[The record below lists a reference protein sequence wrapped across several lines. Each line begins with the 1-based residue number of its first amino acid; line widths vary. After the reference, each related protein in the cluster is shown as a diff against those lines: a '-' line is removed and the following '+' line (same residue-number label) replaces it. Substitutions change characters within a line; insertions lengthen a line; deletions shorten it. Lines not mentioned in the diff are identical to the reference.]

1 MQNSQSCRPFGYQ
14 RIVFCDRVSCA
25 TILALI
31 LSVPHTGSG
40 NQKVV
45 EQREQR
51 AKGAAVE
58 LLMVACKRYTV
69 VNGIAELWAGNSIA
83 FASSKVSHLARV
95 VTRKLGHV
103 ARFLYI

>member
-1 MQNSQSCRPFGYQ
+1 M
-14 RIVFCDRVSCA
+14 A
-25 TILALI
+25 
-31 LSVPHTGSG
+31 
-40 NQKVV
+40 